1 MEEIVLCDNCCKDP
15 SLTTIEWHDMK
26 NLRMIDIGNGC
37 FEFVTS
43 FSLYNLPKLQSFVMG
58 WECCFHMDHTG
69 EFHLHD
75 CEELRQIQIGLWSF
89 YEYSVFDLRSM
100 NIVLIKK
107 IDVDSLR
114 ELSFVGLSFINCS
127 FQLKSMIENEK

>member
-1 MEEIVLCDNCCKDP
+1 MIQHTRLHYQQLSDLSSLQTTMEEIVLCDNCCKDS

-26 NLRMIDIGNGC
+26 NLRVIDIGNGC

-75 CEELRQIQIGLWSF
+75 CQELRQIQIGLWSF
-89 YEYSVFDLRSM
+89 YEYTQFDLRSIRIIM
-100 NIVLIKK
+100 
-107 IDVDSLR
+107 
-114 ELSFVGLSFINCS
+114 INKNRC
-127 FQLKSMIENEK
+127 